1 MLHAASPAPGF
12 CLSYPRN
19 LHCPRDSTEPSIRAR
34 SPVCCS
40 VPETKNGATK
50 VGFEVI
56 DSISKAERIQMNTIQ
71 SKALIGID
79 SIGDVPILLA
89 KPQTYMNFSSE
100 S

>member
-50 VGFEVI
+50 VEYTPWLVVGLGNPGNKYHGTRLMTSYLSLVK
-56 DSISKAERIQMNTIQ
+56 KAWRKVEARRN
-71 SKALIGID
+71 G
-79 SIGDVPILLA
+79 
-89 KPQTYMNFSSE
+89 
-100 S
+100 